1 MFSRD
6 QRPECLLQSTPMPS
20 QSRQSRPE
28 FLLHRLPDQL
38 LQPNLK
44 LPDLLQSLSD
54 PLLQLQS
61 DQLLQLQSDQ
71 LLQLQS
77 DPLLQPLREFQ
88 LHNQLL
94 FPRESFQPNNL
105 RSSSLS
111 PDQSRP
117 SPDQQSSPPLSYSL
131 DSSQS
136 HNLASRDPGH
146 SPPSVVEYLNRDLL
160 LSWEFLLS
168 CSSDLLELLSLLSL
182 TAGSDLPRLSLSRD
196 QLKLQHSLYSI
207 HYKHLEGLKILA
219 FLSASSI

>member
-1 MFSRD
+1 
-6 QRPECLLQSTPMPS
+6 MPS

-61 DQLLQLQSDQ
+61 DQLLQLQSD
-71 LLQLQS
+71 
-77 DPLLQPLREFQ
+77 PLLKPLREFQ

-146 SPPSVVEYLNRDLL
+146 
-160 LSWEFLLS
+160 
-168 CSSDLLELLSLLSL
+168 
-182 TAGSDLPRLSLSRD
+182 
-196 QLKLQHSLYSI
+196 
-207 HYKHLEGLKILA
+207 
-219 FLSASSI
+219 